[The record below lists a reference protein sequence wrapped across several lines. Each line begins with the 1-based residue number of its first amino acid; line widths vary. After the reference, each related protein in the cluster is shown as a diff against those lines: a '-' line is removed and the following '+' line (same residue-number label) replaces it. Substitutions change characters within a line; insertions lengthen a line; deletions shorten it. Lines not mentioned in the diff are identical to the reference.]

1 MIFLKSENSIVYET
15 LSQSKSSPVV
25 RLEKLDISFQD
36 HSGGNFHLY
45 CHKKQ
50 EMRLAARLGAWKEI
64 SKDKELVEILRKDFG
79 DLWKEAGDV
88 DEGFDVTIACNL
100 EILLKSDEK
109 IKLFSQLKQ
118 KIISVPLARLFINST
133 LKSSSSPTP
142 TPPFTIKNYDNG
154 DFYTVAPGVNGD
166 QIIVLFG
173 ISFVDQT
180 DTILA
185 RVFLQEFFDSR
196 NKLDDA
202 PAVLLGK
209 EPPKELVDHV
219 VKSEKLNYLTLV
231 LFPRHYSTPTAQ
243 TNLLEIVPFFSDYL
257 HYHLKCSKAYL
268 HQRMRAKTGDFLKIL
283 NRSKPENLL

>member
-1 MIFLKSENSIVYET
+1 MIFLKSENSIILET
-15 LSQSKSSPVV
+15 LNQSKSSPVS
-25 RLEKLDISFQD
+25 RIEKLDISFQD
-36 HSGGNFHLY
+36 HSGGIFHLY

-50 EMRLAARLGAWKEI
+50 EMRLAARLRAWNEI

-79 DLWKEAGDV
+79 DLWKEGGDV

-100 EILLKSDEK
+100 ETLLKNDEK

-118 KIISVPLARLFINST
+118 KIISIPLARLFVT
-133 LKSSSSPTP
+133 KSSPP
-142 TPPFTIKNYDNG
+142 PPFTIKNDDSG

-173 ISFVDQT
+173 ISFIDQT

-185 RVFLQEFFDSR
+185 RVFLQEFFNSR

-202 PAVLLGK
+202 PVVLLGK

-231 LFPRHYSTPTAQ
+231 LFSRHYSTPTAQ

-283 NRSKPENLL
+283 NRAKPENLL